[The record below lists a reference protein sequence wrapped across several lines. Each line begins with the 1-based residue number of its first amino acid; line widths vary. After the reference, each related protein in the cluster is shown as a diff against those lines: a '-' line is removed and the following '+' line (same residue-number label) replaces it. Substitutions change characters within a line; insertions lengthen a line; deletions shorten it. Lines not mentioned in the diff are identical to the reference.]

1 MAEKDNI
8 QKFMASIPGETL
20 IPLMN
25 APKDPGKITF
35 SEHLSA
41 LLRSC
46 APGTVGLGK
55 DMRRSRL
62 IVCLNALHH
71 IVKATFLPCGDL
83 PSSTLL
89 SNVRAKFA
97 SMETMQELWTDT
109 DPAIRVAS
117 RSICALLAR
126 YFLPRSNR
134 RSDSEIA
141 WLGDVVGTRPNA
153 GADYSDDI
161 VTADRMNLKSFVYG
175 VLSNQ
180 TDDIPPKHAIFFAE
194 SLAILMNAGG
204 QAILSR
210 DIFEEQLAALIQRTE
225 NDDDQRR
232 DEVVAKLR
240 DIHQGI
246 KRPSLQ
252 ERRHTV

>member
-1 MAEKDNI
+1 MRIACEI
-8 QKFMASIPGETL
+8 F
-20 IPLMN
+20 
-25 APKDPGKITF
+25 
-35 SEHLSA
+35 
-41 LLRSC
+41 LL
-46 APGTVGLGK
+46 
-55 DMRRSRL
+55 
-62 IVCLNALHH
+62 
-71 IVKATFLPCGDL
+71 
-83 PSSTLL
+83 
-89 SNVRAKFA
+89 
-97 SMETMQELWTDT
+97 
-109 DPAIRVAS
+109 
-117 RSICALLAR
+117 
-126 YFLPRSNR
+126 RSNR

-141 WLGDVVGTRPNA
+141 WLGDVVGTHPNV